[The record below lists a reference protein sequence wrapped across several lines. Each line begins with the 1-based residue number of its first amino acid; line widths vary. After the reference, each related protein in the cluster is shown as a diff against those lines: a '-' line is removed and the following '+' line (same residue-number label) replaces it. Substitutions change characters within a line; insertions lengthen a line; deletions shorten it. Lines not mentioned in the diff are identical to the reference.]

1 MISLF
6 KVVDLLLEFDT
17 VLPFAQVVLFDLFG

>member
-6 KVVDLLLEFDT
+6 QVDILLEFDT